1 MKLLDTSALVEI
13 DRGDMERA
21 RRLDDEG
28 KHALSQVTVTE
39 MFLGIEYKY
48 DRESDGY
55 RSAREDLERLL
66 SRFKIFQID
75 RTISIKAAKIIAD
88 LRRMGRP
95 VDDLHDI
102 YIAATAVKNDFELL
116 TANSKHFKEVKEL
129 KIRDWKD
136 Y

>member
-75 RTISIKAAKIIAD
+75 RTVSIKAAKIIAD
-88 LRRMGRP
+88 LRKIGRP

-102 YIAATAVKNDFELL
+102 YIAATAVKNDLGLL
-116 TANSKHFKEVKEL
+116 TANPKHFGDVEEL
-129 KIRDWKD
+129 KIREWKD

>member
-1 MKLLDTSALVEI
+1 MKLLDASALIEI

-48 DRESDGY
+48 ESESDEY

-75 RTISIKAAKIIAD
+75 RAISIKAAKIIAN
-88 LRRMGRP
+88 LRKIGRP
-95 VDDLHDI
+95 VDDLHEV
-102 YIAATAVKNDFELL
+102 YVAAIAVKNDLELL
-116 TANSKHFKEVKEL
+116 TANPKHFRDIEEL
-129 KIRDWKD
+129 KIQEWKE